1 MRLLPGSALAGRA
14 HAGSS
19 ERGCLPEPRQSERP
33 VSQPCAPIPRGV
45 PVPTPALR
53 QRNRRWG
60 YTSTGG
66 RRGSAERL
74 PHAWPHQEHTGVPTP
89 ARARTTA
96 TTTRRLSP
104 AYGTHTPCWC
114 RRCLSTE
121 VSSHPSTCV
130 PGNPALGATPV
141 RLHSPDPLRRAT
153 DTPRAALAEQG
164 EDSPADPS
172 SLLHRRPTK
181 CSHQSDLWS
190 QRCPPH
196 CTTSTTGH
204 TAWTAPP
211 LHTCSLEPFPSI
223 CPGQTP
229 RKLFTLSKWCDP
241 LSVPQGNVPW
251 DTPKPGQ
258 LSAPR
263 EQTRADLPAN
273 QSIRLKRTCLC

>member
-1 MRLLPGSALAGRA
+1 MGLHIHGRPPRVCRKAATRMASPGA
-14 HAGSS
+14 HGGTHPRPCQNYRNDDKTAQPSLWDAHPVLVQT
-19 ERGCLPEPRQSERP
+19 LPEHGGLFPPEHLCPRE
-33 VSQPCAPIPRGV
+33 PC
-45 PVPTPALR
+45 
-53 QRNRRWG
+53 
-60 YTSTGG
+60 
-66 RRGSAERL
+66 
-74 PHAWPHQEHTGVPTP
+74 
-89 ARARTTA
+89 
-96 TTTRRLSP
+96 TRR
-104 AYGTHTPCWC
+104 H
-114 RRCLSTE
+114 
-121 VSSHPSTCV
+121 
-130 PGNPALGATPV
+130 PV